1 MDRRIN
7 GLIADL
13 QHGRI
18 DRRTFMVRASALGMS
33 AFAAGAALRAAGAS
47 AQDASPGASPAASPG
62 ASPVASPGA
71 SPTAGGDVATSLT
84 PEGLGSPGVEH
95 NTDTNGGIIKLY
107 SSWPLTGASEQIGGD
122 SAESVRFAL
131 DVYGNAAGGFALAY
145 EALDDGVA
153 ANNGAWDA
161 AQEAENATMVVND
174 LDAMVYIATYNSGA
188 AAVAIPILNQAEPG
202 PMAMISPAN
211 TAVGLTRADATTG
224 EGEPDI
230 YYPTG
235 IRNYM
240 RVVPADDIQ
249 GAAAAN
255 YAINELG
262 ATRAY
267 VLHDNQI
274 YGEGVAAVFRQ
285 TFEALGGEIL
295 GFEAFNPDAP
305 DYQAV
310 MTSIADTNPD
320 IVYLGAIV
328 NLNASKLLQDM
339 RSLMPA
345 DQVAFMGPDGLI
357 NQAFVDGAGEAAEG
371 AYITFGGLPP
381 TALEAAGA
389 EWYEGMLARL
399 GRDPD
404 AYSAYAFEAA
414 VVAIQGIDKAGVK
427 DRVAILNAMLTT
439 EGFRGLLGTWS
450 FAESG
455 DRDSYTI
462 SMNVVTDGAIVF
474 ETDIAPPA

>member
-1 MDRRIN
+1 MDHRIN

-13 QHGRI
+13 QQGHI

-33 AFAAGAALRAAGAS
+33 AFAAGAALRSAGVA
-47 AQDASPGASPAASPG
+47 AQDASPAASPGASPAASP
-62 ASPVASPGA
+62 A
-71 SPTAGGDVATSLT
+71 AGGDVAASLT
-84 PEGLGSPGVEH
+84 PEGLGSPDVPH
-95 NTDTNGGIIKLY
+95 NTDTSGGTIKLF

-122 SAESVRFAL
+122 SVEAVRFAL
-131 DVYGNAAGGFALAY
+131 EIYGGAAGGFALTY

-161 AQEAENATMVVND
+161 AQEAENATSVVND
-174 LDAMVYIATYNSGA
+174 PDAMVYIATYNSGA

-211 TAVGLTRADATTG
+211 TAVGLTRADDTTG

-230 YYPTG
+230 YYPSG
-235 IRNYM
+235 VRNYM

-255 YAINELG
+255 YAVNELG

-267 VLHDNQI
+267 ILHDNQI
-274 YGEGVAAVFRQ
+274 YGRGVALVFQ
-285 TFEALGGEIL
+285 ATFEALGGEIL
-295 GFEAFNPDAP
+295 GFEAFNPDSP
-305 DYQAV
+305 DYQSV
-310 MTSIADTNPD
+310 MTSIADAGPD
-320 IVYLGAIV
+320 ILYLGAIV

-357 NQAFVDGAGEAAEG
+357 NQAFIDGAGEAAEG

-389 EWYEGMLARL
+389 EWYTAMLERL

-404 AYSAYAFEAA
+404 AYSVYAFEAA
-414 VVAIQGIDKAGVK
+414 VVTIQGIDKAAVK
-427 DRVAILNAMLTT
+427 DRRAILDAMFTT